1 MPRSKRRS
9 DDDADAPRVAG
20 LRRLGWSRRD
30 AVGFVVAVLAT
41 IAIVVNGLLLQ
52 AGPHPAPMFRDAIA
66 AIQAPKDSSKESSK
80 GPSRDA
86 AKDPVKDALK
96 AALPRARPPETT
108 GRAEPRPT
116 PEIIADIQRE
126 LARRNYY
133 DGVVDGRYGP
143 RTDASVRDFEQ
154 ASGMKASTEPNEAL
168 LAAIK
173 RANTKPAKAPS
184 GLRPAAQQAHLEPAA
199 DAAAKRVLAIQR
211 ALAEYGYGQIK
222 PTGTVDPDTKAAI
235 ERFERERRLP
245 ITGQVSDRFTRE
257 LAAVTGRPLE

>member
-1 MPRSKRRS
+1 
-9 DDDADAPRVAG
+9 VAG

-52 AGPHPAPMFRDAIA
+52 AGPHPAPMFKDAIA
-66 AIQAPKDSSKESSK
+66 AMQVPKESSK
-80 GPSRDA
+80 DNSKGASRDA
-86 AKDPVKDALK
+86 AKDALK
-96 AALPRARPPETT
+96 ALPRARPPETT